1 MIAQLARGGMV
12 FDEPRYV
19 HAASIGIA
27 SVQRSLFDAKT
38 NLLSRRP
45 GVPATAADYAA
56 VIDGAIE
63 TYQATLEPRWL
74 DFALRLEAVRDDRA
88 FAAVPEPV
96 RDFVSGPIQ
105 SGGSAAALLDSITG
119 RAPSDLTRVVI
130 FGRPYRPETLQ
141 LLKAAYGHAVIV
153 FGGEAKKPTPA
164 NVVIGSLQPNPDGT
178 PSAYIC
184 RPAGCSA
191 AFTDPAA
198 LSTALR

>member
-1 MIAQLARGGMV
+1 MIAQLARGGML

-45 GVPATAADYAA
+45 GVPATPGDYAA

-74 DFALRLEAVRDDRA
+74 DFALRLEAIRDDRA
-88 FAAVPEPV
+88 LAAVPEPV
-96 RDFVSGPIQ
+96 RDFVINRPIQ

-141 LLKAAYGHAVIV
+141 LLKAAYGHGVIV
-153 FGGEAKKPTPA
+153 FGGEAKKPAPA
-164 NVVIGSLQPNPDGT
+164 HVAIGSLRPNPDGT
-178 PSAYIC
+178 SSAYIC
-184 RPAGCSA
+184 RPAGCS
-191 AFTDPAA
+191 P
-198 LSTALR
+198 LIPPSP